1 MVKSMTG
8 YGKSECLLG
17 GDKYLIE
24 VRSLNGKNSDI
35 TIKTSL
41 IPRENEMEVRQ
52 FITQSLNRGNIDL
65 FATVENNDPEVTKQ
79 INKEILIGY
88 YNQIKSIQAN
98 TELGKLSEERLL
110 DTLLKMPDVFE
121 SKKQAIGVDEWY
133 ILFGCIKE
141 AVALLDS
148 FRSQEGERLYV
159 DISSRVDLIES
170 YVTEVEKY
178 EKERTDAVKQ
188 RLNSRIQELGITP
201 DQNRLEQEIIFY
213 IEKLDINEEKVRLRQ
228 HCKYFRETIDNESLP
243 GKKLGFIAQE
253 MGREINTMGSKANH
267 AEIQKWVVMM
277 KDELEKLKEQSLNLL

>member
-65 FATVENNDPEVTKQ
+65 FATVENNDPDVSKQ

-148 FRSQEGERLYV
+148 FRSQEGARLYV

-188 RLNSRIQELGITP
+188 RLNSRIQELGLTP

-228 HCKYFRETIDNESLP
+228 HCKYFRETIDNEPLP

>member
-65 FATVENNDPEVTKQ
+65 FATVENNDPDVSKQ

-88 YNQIKSIQAN
+88 YNQIKSIQSN

-133 ILFGCIKE
+133 TLFGCIKE

-148 FRSQEGERLYV
+148 FRLQEGARLYD

-188 RLNSRIQELGITP
+188 RLNSRIQELGLTP

-228 HCKYFRETIDNESLP
+228 HCKYFRETIDNEPLP